1 MELDRKTIE
10 HDEEYLRQVSTPI
23 DFENDNYLEY
33 IRKLKEYC
41 ATHYCY
47 ALAPVQIGIPKR
59 LIYVKNTQQNM
70 DNNVTEGYDES
81 IIYINPSIITT
92 KGQTRFLE
100 GCESCMYRE
109 NGKNIHYAGIV
120 DRPYSLEIEY
130 YDINRNKK
138 TKIIEG
144 FEATVF
150 SHEYDHLNGVLHMDK
165 SSEIFKMTIDEMRA
179 YRCEHPYEILSKDSQ
194 YVSRAKKI

>member
-70 DNNVTEGYDES
+70 DNNVTEGEKGGKMCEDKS
-81 IIYINPSIITT
+81 AQNPSNAINIANVKPLTVSSNNMNAIPPDYDYNII
-92 KGQTRFLE
+92 
-100 GCESCMYRE
+100 SNY
-109 NGKNIHYAGIV
+109 
-120 DRPYSLEIEY
+120 
-130 YDINRNKK
+130 
-138 TKIIEG
+138 
-144 FEATVF
+144 
-150 SHEYDHLNGVLHMDK
+150 
-165 SSEIFKMTIDEMRA
+165 
-179 YRCEHPYEILSKDSQ
+179 
-194 YVSRAKKI
+194 

>member
-10 HDEEYLRQVSTPI
+10 NDEEYLRQISTPV

-70 DNNVTEGYDES
+70 DNNDTEGYDES

-92 KGQTRFLE
+92 KGQTRFL
-100 GCESCMYRE
+100 
-109 NGKNIHYAGIV
+109 
-120 DRPYSLEIEY
+120 DR
-130 YDINRNKK
+130 
-138 TKIIEG
+138 
-144 FEATVF
+144 
-150 SHEYDHLNGVLHMDK
+150 K
-165 SSEIFKMTIDEMRA
+165 S
-179 YRCEHPYEILSKDSQ
+179 
-194 YVSRAKKI
+194 VV